1 MIVPVARGQRTTIP
15 DGIFGAPTVA
25 PRDPAQAASFTE
37 ELRATQ
43 RVAGTLL
50 RLIDRTE
57 TTALPGGNE
66 VVTALQEFTEAQ
78 IPTARA
84 LARAALAG
92 AFEQNQ
98 IYILW
103 ARTRRA
109 FHAAAPA
116 VMDMF
121 LAKMEDEGLPYSER
135 LLVEAMKG
143 MGLLTPSEPTKTGER
158 ENMLTRDDAR
168 ELTEDE
174 LNRRLAEGLE

>member
-1 MIVPVARGQRTTIP
+1 MARGRTNPPPATHE
-15 DGIFGAPTVA
+15 AVTV
-25 PRDPAQAASFTE
+25 PRDPAQAATFTE

-57 TTALPGGNE
+57 TVALPGGAE
-66 VVTALQEFTEAQ
+66 AVTALQDFVDAQ

-98 IYILW
+98 IYVLW

-109 FHAAAPA
+109 FHAASPA

-121 LAKMEDEGLPYSER
+121 LAKMENEALPYSER

-143 MGLLTPSEPTKTGER
+143 LGLLTPSEPTKTGER
-158 ENMLTRDDAR
+158 EDMLTRQDVR
-168 ELTEDE
+168 EMTQEE
-174 LNRRLAEGLE
+174 LDRRLSEGMSE

>member
-1 MIVPVARGQRTTIP
+1 MARGNRAATPPTPTAQPTTVPVDQANPVT
-15 DGIFGAPTVA
+15 FVA
-25 PRDPAQAASFTE
+25 

-50 RLIDRTE
+50 RLIERTE
-57 TTALPGGNE
+57 TTALPGGAE
-66 VVTALQEFTEAQ
+66 VVQALEGFVEAQ

-109 FHAAAPA
+109 FHAASPA

-121 LAKMEDEGLPYSER
+121 LAKMENEGLQYSER

-143 MGLLTPSEPTKTGER
+143 LGLLTPSEPTKTGER
-158 ENMLTRDDAR
+158 EDMLTKQDVR
-168 ELTEDE
+168 EMPQDE
-174 LNRRLAEGLE
+174 LDRRLAEGMGAE

>member
-1 MIVPVARGQRTTIP
+1 MARGRSPSPDPTVPVVTPIDGESAR
-15 DGIFGAPTVA
+15 
-25 PRDPAQAASFTE
+25 SFTE

-43 RVAGTLL
+43 RVTTTLL

-57 TTALPGGNE
+57 VTALPGGDAA
-66 VVTALQEFTEAQ
+66 VSALAEFSEAK
-78 IPTARA
+78 IPTAREF
-84 LARAALAG
+84 ARAALAG
-92 AFEQNQ
+92 VFDQNQ

-121 LAKMEDEGLPYSER
+121 LAKMENEGLPYSER

-143 MGLLTPSEPTKTGER
+143 LGLLTQSDPVKSGER
-158 ENMLTRDDAR
+158 EDMLTRQDVR
-168 ELTEDE
+168 ELTQDE
-174 LNRRLAEGLE
+174 LDRRLAEGLET